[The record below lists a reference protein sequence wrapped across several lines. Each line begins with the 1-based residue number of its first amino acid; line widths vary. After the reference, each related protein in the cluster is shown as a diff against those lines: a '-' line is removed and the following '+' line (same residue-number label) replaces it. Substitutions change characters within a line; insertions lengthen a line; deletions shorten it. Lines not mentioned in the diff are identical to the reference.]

1 MPFPPLD
8 GSKIFGY
15 FLKGKAKAFLWNLEK
30 YSWIILII
38 LFATG
43 LPSIIISPVV
53 NAISNGMC
61 YVVEQMMFLFL

>member
-30 YSWIILII
+30 YSWIILIV
-38 LFATG
+38 LFATK
-43 LPSIIISPVV
+43 LPSIIISPIV
-53 NAISNGMC
+53 NAISYGMC
-61 YVVEQMMFLFL
+61 KVIEQLIFLFI